1 MRAQEQGA
9 DHFVSNTMSFERG
22 LRGLVLALVATAV
35 PTFAQGLQPM
45 DTSVVIF
52 TILRPEAQ

>member
-9 DHFVSNTMSFERG
+9 DHFISNPMSFERG
-22 LRGLVLALVATAV
+22 LRVLALVATAV
-35 PTFAQGLQPM
+35 PAFAQGLQLPEV
-45 DTSVVIF
+45 DGIF

>member
-35 PTFAQGLQPM
+35 PAFAQGLQLPEV
-45 DTSVVIF
+45 DGIF

>member
-1 MRAQEQGA
+1 
-9 DHFVSNTMSFERG
+9 MSFERA

-35 PTFAQGLQPM
+35 PAFAQGLQLPEV
-45 DTSVVIF
+45 DGIF